1 MQKKFTRQA
10 ENALLLAKKTAQSC
24 RHTYIGTE
32 HILMGLLQES
42 DGTAGRIL
50 EEFNVDEE
58 RLLDLINKLIA
69 PPDTLVLEQAP
80 QYSPRARRLLD
91 LAMTEAAAQKEDK
104 AGTEHLLLAMLKET
118 DSVATRLLHTMG
130 VNIQKLYAAVLSAMG
145 IEGDAAAEEMQ
156 AARSMKN
163 RGGSSAGTK
172 PHTQSASLRP
182 YPCTADV
189 RCSCHKDRT
198 GHRTSC
204 RCYVGAIPDQAHRGR
219 RKPRKG
225 ISFPVP

>member
-163 RGGSSAGTK
+163 RGGSGT
-172 PHTQSASLRP
+172 PVLDQYSRDL
-182 YPCTADV
+182 TAMAAEGKLDPV
-189 RCSCHKDRT
+189 VGRDKEIARLIQILSRRT
-198 GHRTSC
+198 
-204 RCYVGAIPDQAHRGR
+204 YNNPFEV
-219 RKPRKG
+219 
-225 ISFPVP
+225 

>member
-58 RLLDLINKLIA
+58 RLLDLINTLIA

-163 RGGSSAGTK
+163 RGGSGT
-172 PHTQSASLRP
+172 PVLDQYSRDL
-182 YPCTADV
+182 TAMAAEGKLDPV
-189 RCSCHKDRT
+189 VGRDKEIARLIQILSRRT
-198 GHRTSC
+198 
-204 RCYVGAIPDQAHRGR
+204 
-219 RKPRKG
+219 
-225 ISFPVP
+225 